1 MGRRRRKMR
10 VLFALLTLTTFISVI
25 FGFVY
30 RNFEKPFGYAFSA
43 YATETGNEALR
54 LAVDK
59 CLSDVSYTDIISV
72 TQNSDKEIVSVAA
85 NVSYLNRI
93 KTEITKYADEYAS
106 NPPEKYVDIYLGAT
120 QNSPLFAAAGPKFR
134 IKVRPYSVTK
144 ASFRDEFV
152 SVGINQVRHCV
163 YVDLCITV
171 TVVGASSRISVD
183 VKNTLPVADTV
194 IVGRVPQFYGGYFSG
209 INNKLE

>member
-1 MGRRRRKMR
+1 MRLRRRKIR
-10 VLFALLTLTTFISVI
+10 VLLVSLTVTAFVSVI
-25 FGFVY
+25 FGFIY
-30 RNFEKPFGYAFSA
+30 RNFENPFKHAFAA

-59 CLSDVSYTDIISV
+59 CLGDVSYKDIIHIS
-72 TQNSDKEIVSVAA
+72 QNSDKEIVSISA

-93 KTEITKYADEYAS
+93 KAEITKYADEYVT
-106 NPPEKYVDIYLGAT
+106 NPPDKYVDINLGAT
-120 QNSPLFAAAGPKFR
+120 QNNPLFAAIGPKFR
-134 IKVRPYSVTK
+134 IKVQPYAVTK

-152 SVGINQVRHCV
+152 SVGINQVRHSV
-163 YVDLCITV
+163 YIDMCITV

-183 VKNTLPVADTV
+183 IKNTLPVADTI
-194 IVGRVPQFYGGYFSG
+194 IVGRVPQLYGGYYSG